1 MRCWSRGWGGGLRT
15 FWCLTAG
22 RLCPAVTLE
31 LPLRPTIITIT
42 TSTTHPAHAFPQATR
57 YLTPLGRLRHPP
69 APRTMSANALPI
81 TLTRFASA
89 LSDLPIDAIYAKHTE
104 LRNNVAHMEVSNV
117 QLEDF
122 ARENDDRDCYEA
134 LMENRATIKR
144 FEERIVALQEEV
156 VARGLRWRPVEEE
169 GKDGVNGVPVVQG
182 ANGEAPVQRGAVQE
196 QTVNGVA
203 AAQEQRADAEEDEGG
218 VHL

>member
-1 MRCWSRGWGGGLRT
+1 
-15 FWCLTAG
+15 
-22 RLCPAVTLE
+22 
-31 LPLRPTIITIT
+31 
-42 TSTTHPAHAFPQATR
+42 
-57 YLTPLGRLRHPP
+57 
-69 APRTMSANALPI
+69 MSANALPI

-104 LRNNVAHMEVSNV
+104 LRNNITHMEASNV

-156 VARGLRWRPVEEE
+156 VARGLRWRPVEDE
-169 GKDGVNGVPVVQG
+169 GKEEGVNGVPVVQG
-182 ANGEAPVQRGAVQE
+182 VNGGAPVQGSVQE
-196 QTVNGVA
+196 QTANGVA
-203 AAQEQRADAEEDEGG
+203 AAQEQRVNGVDVNEEEGG

>member
-1 MRCWSRGWGGGLRT
+1 
-15 FWCLTAG
+15 
-22 RLCPAVTLE
+22 
-31 LPLRPTIITIT
+31 
-42 TSTTHPAHAFPQATR
+42 
-57 YLTPLGRLRHPP
+57 
-69 APRTMSANALPI
+69 MSASALPI

-104 LRNNVAHMEVSNV
+104 LRNNIAHMEASNV

-144 FEERIVALQEEV
+144 FEERIVALREEV
-156 VARGLRWRPVEEE
+156 VGRGLRWRPVEEE
-169 GKDGVNGVPVVQG
+169 KEKDEKDGVNGVPVVQG
-182 ANGEAPVQRGAVQE
+182 ANGVQE
-196 QTVNGVA
+196 EGVNGGV
-203 AAQEQRADAEEDEGG
+203 AAQEQRTNEVDADEEDGG